1 MTPLPSSLSPVFLSY
16 NLGAALGEER
26 RDDLPDKPPPAF
38 HPRPT
43 SLLSLLFLFFFSGKQ
58 PRCLAKVPQDSTQP
72 QNGGLSDRP

>member
-1 MTPLPSSLSPVFLSY
+1 MTTLPSSLSPVFLIY

-26 RDDLPDKPPPAF
+26 RDDLPDKSPPAF

-43 SLLSLLFLFFFSGKQ
+43 SLLSLPFLFFSGKQ

>member
-26 RDDLPDKPPPAF
+26 QDDLPDKPPPAF

-43 SLLSLLFLFFFSGKQ
+43 SFLSLPFLFFFWQTTAMFS
-58 PRCLAKVPQDSTQP
+58 
-72 QNGGLSDRP
+72 